1 MSGFFNQVLQSVLG
15 SGQPGQA
22 SPVNAILQQILS
34 AREGDKEGIA
44 AIIAKFQ
51 NAGFADQVQ
60 SWIGTGPNAP
70 ISPHNVD
77 SVFSPQQIQGW
88 AQQAGVVPDA
98 MRDVLAQAL
107 PQVVDH
113 LTPDG
118 KVPDQTPPQMIDLP
132 SLLGRLMGGGAGP
145 SRPA

>member
-1 MSGFFNQVLQSVLG
+1 MSGFFNQILQSVLG
-15 SGQPGQA
+15 SGQPAQA
-22 SPVNAILQQILS
+22 SPINAILQQILS

-51 NAGFADQVQ
+51 NAGLADQGH
-60 SWIGTGPNAP
+60 SWIGTVSNAP

-77 SVFSPQQIQGW
+77 SVFSSQQIQGW
-88 AQQAGVVPDA
+88 AQQAGVAPDA

-132 SLLGRLMGGGAGP
+132 SLLGRLMGGAGP